1 MYETYTIRLPRQGT
15 SVRWLEGQYCDKL
28 RQIGAI
34 GLMGYYGFTTSE
46 GLKIESV
53 KDGYYGC

>member
-15 SVRWLEGQYCDKL
+15 SGRGLEGQYCDKL

-34 GLMGYYGFTTSE
+34 GLMGYYGFTT
-46 GLKIESV
+46 IERL
-53 KDGYYGC
+53 